1 MTRTYGQWLDQ
12 EYIKI
17 KSKEYKSLNVI
28 DDYLFTPWSD
38 EVLLDGTDGMQFS
51 PDL

>member
-1 MTRTYGQWLDQ
+1 MV
-12 EYIKI
+12 
-17 KSKEYKSLNVI
+17 KSKEYVSLSEI
-28 DDYLFTPWSD
+28 EDSIYSPWED